1 MTPAIIII
9 TILAYFA
16 TILAISWFTGRKAD
30 NAGFFSGNRKQSWHV
45 VAFAMI
51 GSAMSCRS
59 ASATASANLNP

>member
-51 GSAMSCRS
+51 G
-59 ASATASANLNP
+59 